1 MTAPSVPPTVLI
13 ALALEEPP
21 RVRWVCSRESD
32 QLRLLDWIASHP
44 ELMDLLERGLELE
57 RAAA

>member
-1 MTAPSVPPTVLI
+1 VLI

-44 ELMDLLERGLELE
+44 ELIDLLERGLELE